1 MKLTSKGTT
10 IVVKIRARASLLRPE
25 YGNNTMERCIFE
37 FGKVPASVIMYAFGQ
52 VSKEDVDDMVRQGY
66 ATK

>member
-10 IVVKIRARASLLRPE
+10 IVVKIRARVSLLRPE

-52 VSKEDVDDMVRQGY
+52 ASKEDVDDMVRQGY

>member
-1 MKLTSKGTT
+1 MKLTPKGTT

-52 VSKEDVDDMVRQGY
+52 ASKEDVDDMVRQGY